1 MNAQTILMNQLQNQL
16 KMKNPQALQ
25 QLQNL
30 KNPQEMINKMFSNVN
45 QEQLNSF
52 KQFANGFG
60 ISNEEINKYIT
71 LKG

>member
-1 MNAQTILMNQLQNQL
+1 
-16 KMKNPQALQ
+16 
-25 QLQNL
+25 
-30 KNPQEMINKMFSNVN
+30 MINKMFSNVN

-60 ISNEEINKYIT
+60 ISNEEINKYIN